1 MKYFATLL
9 LLVVPI
15 SSYAQ
20 EIQAPEKPILMV
32 FTNEKSAVG
41 AVCPPCVQFA
51 KDYRENVGGLK
62 DFLTQYFSKYRPTG
76 QHYKAIEWSG
86 VTLGPLGGFDDPGL
100 YRRFINHC
108 PNYGMDRVQ
117 PIVTPTFWVLGAKG
131 QWKEGYKGPD
141 ELMSFLRQYV
151 QKPPT
156 IVIPRDPD
164 IPQSPQL
171 APDPSK
177 VDLSGIPKPV
187 EPANENTDLPV
198 GDNVPNSVIERHRYE
213 TEIRQLLDKLKKA
226 KEDIEKLRSEESSII
241 DKGIAIKDTIE
252 NVKEVKESFDDFKEK
267 SEEEDVPWYYAL
279 LAALYPPIRKFQSI
293 LALVRR

>member
-51 KDYRENVGGLK
+51 KDYRENVGGLR

-108 PNYGMDRVQ
+108 PSYGMDRIQ
-117 PIVTPTFWVLGAKG
+117 PIKTPTFWVFGAKE
-131 QWKEGYKGPD
+131 QWKEGYNGPD

-156 IVIPRDPD
+156 IVIPPNPD
-164 IPQSPQL
+164 TQQVPHPTNSQDEIQS
-171 APDPSK
+171 D
-177 VDLSGIPKPV
+177 VVG
-187 EPANENTDLPV
+187 NEELKAL
-198 GDNVPNSVIERHRYE
+198 IEELKE
-213 TEIRQLLDKLKKA
+213 TKIA
-226 KEDIEKLRSEESSII
+226 IEKIRDENSSLLE
-241 DKGIAIKDTIE
+241 KGLAVKDTIE
-252 NVKEVKESFDDFKEK
+252 NAKEVKESFDDFKEK